1 MDNQYAFAVGENVLI
16 RYGLYKGEE
25 LNDELQRDIQATDQ
39 QDRAYNL
46 ALNYLSHQLRT
57 VYEVNDY
64 LQQHEVA
71 EATINAII
79 KRLLAQRY
87 LDDQNYADSFVRTM
101 YRTSDNGPYL
111 IRQKL
116 KQKHVAEQVIDQALL
131 QFSTSQQ
138 IDNAV
143 ALIYKLAKHYHH
155 DAYKIQHQKI
165 YQALLKKGYQ
175 SDVIKQ
181 AFASVDLPNDT
192 DEQYQLLIKNGEKL
206 LRRYHS
212 LEKATRH
219 QKILQALYRKGFNFD
234 DIQRFLN
241 EYDEES

>member
-87 LDDQNYADSFVRTM
+87 LMIKTM
-101 YRTSDNGPYL
+101 LTALCGQCIVLVIMVL
-111 IRQKL
+111 I
-116 KQKHVAEQVIDQALL
+116 LL
-131 QFSTSQQ
+131 
-138 IDNAV
+138 DRN
-143 ALIYKLAKHYHH
+143 
-155 DAYKIQHQKI
+155 
-165 YQALLKKGYQ
+165 
-175 SDVIKQ
+175 
-181 AFASVDLPNDT
+181 
-192 DEQYQLLIKNGEKL
+192 
-206 LRRYHS
+206 
-212 LEKATRH
+212 
-219 QKILQALYRKGFNFD
+219 
-234 DIQRFLN
+234 
-241 EYDEES
+241 